1 MLKKSIISSI
11 FIVFT
16 IFGFYSCSSKD
27 KEIDI
32 PAGLNDPIASFS
44 YTGNDGPAPVTIVFT
59 NSSETILADSAQYL
73 WTFGENGHTSTD
85 KNPIET
91 FYNSTSNA
99 KIMLVTLEVHDLVSD
114 RYQRR
119 SQAITILPSK

>member
-1 MLKKSIISSI
+1 MLKKSIFSSALIIMSLLI
-11 FIVFT
+11 FNA
-16 IFGFYSCSSKD
+16 CSSKD

-32 PAGLNDPIASFS
+32 PAGSNDPIASFT
-44 YTGNDGPAPVTIVFT
+44 YTGNDGPAPVTIVFK
-59 NSSETILADSAQYL
+59 NSSETILADSAAYL
-73 WTFGENGHTSTD
+73 WTFGDNGQMSTD

-91 FYNSTSNA
+91 FYNATNNA

-119 SQAITILPSK
+119 SQAITILPKE